1 MTRSTFATIQAASQ
15 PVPAARERRWHG
27 ASPAAGRPGMT
38 LVELLVVIAIIGM
51 LVGLLLP
58 AVQSAREAARRT
70 SCKSNLKQAGIA
82 INVYLD
88 RMKTAKFPVAAQLPS
103 AEPGFYDPANNRP
116 LLPSIAAVLAPY
128 TEDNREVFRCP
139 SDNVYFQRDPNSQ
152 IAKDAKDKLDLIL
165 NENEKPDEYKAANL
179 RLEGTSYEYP
189 QRRLTITDAT
199 TGKLRGRT
207 REEAGQSR
215 SGQAVSTSKLWI
227 LYEFQPFH
235 ATGWAAFLGTDETD
249 ANDAFSGWQAPE
261 GARNFLYLD
270 GHVDNL

>member
-1 MTRSTFATIQAASQ
+1 
-15 PVPAARERRWHG
+15 
-27 ASPAAGRPGMT
+27 MT

-58 AVQSAREAARRT
+58 AVQSAREAARRI

-88 RMKTAKFPVAAQLPS
+88 RMKSAKFPVAAQVPS
-103 AEPGFYDPANNRP
+103 SEPGFYVSGSRP
-116 LLPSIAAVLAPY
+116 LLPSIAAVIGPY
-128 TEDNREVFRCP
+128 AEDNREVFRCP
-139 SDNVYFQRDPNSQ
+139 SDNAYFQRDPTSTVVQNAQ
-152 IAKDAKDKLDLIL
+152 TALAAIPDA
-165 NENEKPDEYKAANL
+165 EKPDEYKGANL

-249 ANDAFSGWQAPE
+249 ANDSTDALTVWQAPE